1 MPKNFLSISSN
12 YTDFESLQSRDI
24 DKFVLENQEMVLS
37 KVYGFCQKQDNI
49 LLVNGF
55 LGTGKTQIIKHLL
68 CYLDKT
74 VQSLI
79 INCSPAIT
87 LDDMM
92 LNLWAQFISN
102 PENSEIAYRYRHTKS
117 FQDRI
122 IGCFSETKSN
132 IMITILEID
141 LAEENNLNEI
151 LNFIWTIT
159 KNDKIKIIIS
169 SKTFDT
175 TVIPKEITYT
185 KVILKAFSRIIFEK
199 FLQEKGIKG
208 TTRIIDELYKITRGY
223 YFYTEITSQILN
235 IKNLSISNFL
245 VAYTNS
251 GMSFDNFLAKAFIS
265 MLPSNELKIL
275 SLLATIRHPINSQV
289 IDYLEL
295 FDSHAIYDLEKKKF
309 IKTFENLFIINNYF
323 RAAMLLEI
331 SKKEKDELHKILIKF
346 YNDQLPLKP
355 SERLIMLSRKT
366 MRQEIDYH
374 SNIINPISEYNN
386 TENDNQESLS
396 EISTDKLYEI
406 AHKQFQDFNYQEA
419 LKYYIEL
426 LNREH
431 TNKIH
436 IQTKLAEIYGKIGNC
451 KYALHYLNNLINYY
465 KENGDHNQIIKIKLS
480 IAKIYYQ
487 TYKTKEAINM
497 LYEIIT
503 ESSNNDITIEC
514 YTILGNIYISLSE
527 KDKAYELYNKAI
539 LIAENINNKINLPEL
554 YFKFAILADESNH
567 LDIAVDFYNKCI
579 DISEDNNKYK
589 SLSYSNLGD
598 FYLDLSNINKAKTY
612 FEKAYKYDTINKND
626 YGIYYTAT
634 NIAKLIINTEPEN
647 AYQYLK
653 VAKVAAIKINDI
665 FAMAN
670 SGLHLGDYY
679 CNNNLIKE
687 ALNEYYSVLDLV
699 KDKFNEENKKKIFI
713 RINDI
718 KQKIGE
724 DKFNELYPNKN

>member
-1 MPKNFLSISSN
+1 MSKNFLSISSN
-12 YTDFESLQSRDI
+12 YNDFQSLQSRDI
-24 DKFVLENQEMVLS
+24 DKFVLENQETTLS
-37 KVYGFCQKQDNI
+37 KVYGFCQKQENI

-74 VQSLI
+74 VQAFI

-87 LDDMM
+87 LDDFM

-102 PENSEIAYRYRHTKS
+102 PENAEIAYKYRHIKS

-122 IGCFSETKSN
+122 IGCFSEIKTN

-159 KNDKIKIIIS
+159 SDDKIKIIIS

-175 TVIPKEITYT
+175 STIPQEITCT

-199 FLQEKGIKG
+199 FLQDKNIKG

-235 IKNLSISNFL
+235 LKELSISNFL

-251 GMSFDNFLAKAFIS
+251 GMSFDKFLAKAFIS
-265 MLPSNELKIL
+265 MLPSNEFKLL
-275 SLLATIRHPINSQV
+275 SLLSIIRHPINSQV
-289 IDYLEL
+289 IDYFECFDAKAINNLEN
-295 FDSHAIYDLEKKKF
+295 KKF
-309 IKTFENLFIINNYF
+309 IKIIDNMLIINNYF
-323 RAAMLLEI
+323 RTAMQLELTTE
-331 SKKEKDELHKILIKF
+331 EKNKLHKTLIRF

-355 SERLIMLSRKT
+355 SERLIMISRKT

-374 SNIINPISEYNN
+374 SNIINPIDKSTNIQN
-386 TENDNQESLS
+386 NDNKDIKDLS
-396 EISTDKLYEI
+396 NDQLYEM
-406 AHKQFQDFNYQEA
+406 ATKEYQNFNYQEA

-426 LNREH
+426 LNREN
-431 TNKIH
+431 TNKLL
-436 IQTKLAEIYGKIGNC
+436 IQTQLAEIYEKIGNC
-451 KYALHYLNNLINYY
+451 KYALYYLNNLKNYY
-465 KENGDHNQIIKIKLS
+465 KEHEDNEQIIEIKLS

-487 TYKTKEAINM
+487 TYKTKEAIN
-497 LYEIIT
+497 LLHEIIT

-539 LIAENINNKINLPEL
+539 LIAENVNNKINLSEL

-567 LDIAVDFYNKCI
+567 LDIAVNFYNKCI
-579 DISEDNNKYK
+579 NISEDNNKYK

-598 FYLDLSNINKAKTY
+598 FYLDLNNTNKAKTY
-612 FEKAYKYDTINKND
+612 FQKAYEYDTINKND

-634 NIAKLIINTEPEN
+634 NIAKLIINTEPDN
-647 AYQYLK
+647 AYKYLK
-653 VAKVAAIKINDI
+653 TAKIAAIKINDI

-679 CNNNLIKE
+679 SNNNQIKE

-699 KDKFNEENKKKIFI
+699 KDKFNDENKKKIFI

-718 KQKIGE
+718 KQRIGE
-724 DKFNELYPNKN
+724 DKFNELYPNRN